1 MCILI
6 LLVYLLFL
14 SHFQQ
19 SSAAPCDAPS
29 QNDTLGD
36 TENRGETDN
45 DFWDALP
52 PIDTL
57 TFSDDQLAEWL
68 TDFLPNTADYHDIE
82 ESVLDN
88 LLIDESRPQTPVNTP
103 VHQAV
108 SSLFG
113 SPSRNPFLQAGK
125 TSNRRR
131 NSARQSSKS
140 RRQETRDIS
149 IPLVQRGRPLLQ
161 RSSTDPHAR
170 VKLKEERSQSS
181 LRGRKGVYD
190 ETREHACE
198 ECGKRFARG
207 EHVNRHIR
215 SVHTKERPFE
225 CSICH
230 KSFSRSD
237 NRFQHL
243 KTHEAQSK

>member
-36 TENRGETDN
+36 TENKGETDN

-57 TFSDDQLAEWL
+57 NFSDDQLAEWL
-68 TDFLPNTADYHDIE
+68 TNFLPDVADDPYPE
-82 ESVLDN
+82 KFAL
-88 LLIDESRPQTPVNTP
+88 DESRPQTPVNTP

-131 NSARQSSKS
+131 NSARQSSTS
-140 RRQETRDIS
+140 RRQETRDVS

-170 VKLKEERSQSS
+170 VKVKQDRSQSS

-198 ECGKRFARG
+198 ECGKRFDRG

-237 NRFQHL
+237 NLRQHIR
-243 KTHEAQSK
+243 THD